1 MTTPATNVSLG
12 ERLVAANRATWT
24 AMAAHP
30 LVTGLADATIP
41 EPALQAWVRQD
52 RLFVLAE
59 RRVVAAMRA
68 HGLPSTLDALLA
80 GLDDSLVAEAE
91 MFAAFADLRGW
102 SAEAEPWPACLGYTS
117 FLLATARDGL
127 LDGLVAL
134 YGAERAY
141 LDTWT
146 AVAASSPPGSP
157 FADWI
162 ANWSGPGFRDFV
174 TALGAELDALAGTP
188 GPALE
193 ARLGAVFTNAAR
205 FELAFWEMCWR
216 AEGWPS

>member
-1 MTTPATNVSLG
+1 MTTSATNVSLA

-24 AMAAHP
+24 AMTAHP
-30 LVTGLADATIP
+30 LVTGLAGATLP

-68 HGLPSTLDALLA
+68 HGLPASLDGLLA
-80 GLDDSLVAEAE
+80 GLDGSLVAEAE
-91 MFAAFADLRGW
+91 MFEHFAAGRGW
-102 SAEAEPWPACLGYTS
+102 SAGAEPWPACLGYTS

-146 AVAASSPPGSP
+146 SVAGSSLPGSP

-174 TALGAELDALAGTP
+174 TTLGAELDALAGTP

-193 ARLGAVFTNAAR
+193 ARLGTVFTSAAR
-205 FELAFWEMCWR
+205 FELAFWDMCWH
-216 AEGWPS
+216 GQDWPG